1 MKKGVRN
8 LFWKTNR
15 ESVKMHDNNDKN
27 GLKKVPDTFFPL
39 VDLQVNGF
47 GGVDFSSPELTGDQV
62 IEVADRLAEAG
73 TTAFL
78 ATMITSPPEVYRRN
92 LPILAAAV
100 NHPRLKGR
108 LLGVHLEGPFLN
120 PAEGARGAHNPDWM
134 ISGNVNRLSEL
145 IELGG
150 GTIRLLTIAADIDGA
165 ETITR
170 VARENHIAVSLG
182 HHLANGEQITRLR
195 AAGAT
200 AVTHL
205 GNGLP
210 RMIDRHANPLWPALA
225 DDGLTAM
232 IITDGHHLPPDLIRI
247 IVRAKTAGRIIV
259 TSDSSPLAGMAPGR
273 YHSLG
278 NDCVL
283 DPSGRLY
290 NPTTGYLV
298 GSSATMK
305 QCIDH
310 LASLN
315 FLSEDD
321 LYAIGFV
328 NPLRLIGVTLKDKR

>member
-1 MKKGVRN
+1 M
-8 LFWKTNR
+8 TI
-15 ESVKMHDNNDKN
+15 
-27 GLKKVPDTFFPL
+27 PL

-47 GGVDFSSPELTGDQV
+47 RGIDFSSPEVTGDQI
-62 IEVADRLAEAG
+62 IEIAERLAEAG

-78 ATMITSPPEVYRRN
+78 ATMITSPQEVYRRN
-92 LPILAAAV
+92 LPILAAAA
-100 NHPRLKGR
+100 NDPRLKGR
-108 LLGVHLEGPFLN
+108 LLGIHLEGPFLN
-120 PAEGARGAHNPDWM
+120 PGEGARGAHNPDWM
-134 ISGNVNRLSEL
+134 ISGNVNRLREL

-150 GTIRLLTIAADIDGA
+150 GTVRLLTIAADIDGA
-165 ETITR
+165 ETIAR
-170 VARENHIAVSLG
+170 AAREHHIAVSLG
-182 HHLANGEQITRLR
+182 HHLANAEQIARCR

-210 RMIDRHANPLWPALA
+210 RMIDRHANPLWPAMA

-232 IITDGHHLPPDLIRI
+232 IITDGHHLPPDLIHV
-247 IVRAKTAGRIIV
+247 IVRAKTARRIVV

-298 GSSATMK
+298 GSSATMR
-305 QCIDH
+305 QCMEH
-310 LASLN
+310 LSSLN
-315 FLSEDD
+315 ILSNDE
-321 LYAIGFV
+321 LLAVGYA
-328 NPLRLIGVTLKDKR
+328 NPLKLIGMTLKGKR

>member
-1 MKKGVRN
+1 M
-8 LFWKTNR
+8 T
-15 ESVKMHDNNDKN
+15 
-27 GLKKVPDTFFPL
+27 FPL
-39 VDLQVNGF
+39 VDLQVNGYR
-47 GGVDFSSPELTGDQV
+47 GIDFSSLELTGDQV
-62 IEVADRLAEAG
+62 VEVAERLAEAG

-78 ATMITSPPEVYRRN
+78 ATMITSPQEVYRRN
-92 LPILAAAV
+92 LPILATAA
-100 NHPRLKGR
+100 NNPRLKDR

-120 PAEGARGAHNPDWM
+120 PGEGARGAHNPDWM
-134 ISGNVNRLSEL
+134 IAGNVNRLGEL
-145 IELGG
+145 IALGG

-170 VARENHIAVSLG
+170 FACENHIAVSLG
-182 HHLANGEQITRLR
+182 HHLANGEQIARLR

-210 RMIDRHANPLWPALA
+210 RMIDRHTNPIWPALA
-225 DDGLTAM
+225 DEGLSAM
-232 IITDGHHLPPDLIRI
+232 IITDGHHLPPDLIRV

-283 DPSGRLY
+283 GPSGRLY

-298 GSSATMK
+298 GSSATMR
-305 QCIDH
+305 QCMDH

-315 FLSEDD
+315 ILTKDELNSVGY
-321 LYAIGFV
+321 L
-328 NPLRLIGVTLKDKR
+328 NPLRLIGMNPTD

>member
-1 MKKGVRN
+1 M
-8 LFWKTNR
+8 TI
-15 ESVKMHDNNDKN
+15 
-27 GLKKVPDTFFPL
+27 PL
-39 VDLQVNGF
+39 VDLQVNGYR
-47 GGVDFSSPELTGDQV
+47 GIDFSSPELTGDQV
-62 IEVADRLAEAG
+62 IDVAERLAEAG

-78 ATMITSPPEVYRRN
+78 ATMITSPSEVYRRN
-92 LPILAAAV
+92 LPILAAAAT
-100 NHPRLKGR
+100 HPRLKGR
-108 LLGVHLEGPFLN
+108 LLGIHLEGPFLN

-134 ISGNVNRLSEL
+134 IAGNVNRLEEL

-150 GTIRLLTIAADIDGA
+150 GTVRLLTIAADIEGA
-165 ETITR
+165 EAITR

-182 HHLANGEQITRLR
+182 HHLANCEQIARCR

-225 DDGLTAM
+225 DDALTAM
-232 IITDGHHLPPDLIRI
+232 IITDGHHLPAELIRV
-247 IVRAKTAGRIIV
+247 IVRAKTAARIIV

-290 NPTTGYLV
+290 NPSTGYLV
-298 GSSATMK
+298 GSSATMR
-305 QCIDH
+305 QCMEH
-310 LASLN
+310 LASLDI
-315 FLSEDD
+315 LSNEE
-321 LYAIGFV
+321 LTMVGYT
-328 NPLRLIGVTLKDKR
+328 NPLRLIGMTLETLTE

>member
-1 MKKGVRN
+1 MT
-8 LFWKTNR
+8 KT
-15 ESVKMHDNNDKN
+15 H
-27 GLKKVPDTFFPL
+27 KKVPDTFFPL

-47 GGVDFSSPELTGDQV
+47 RGIDFSSPELTVDQV
-62 IEVADRLAEAG
+62 VKVTDQIAEAG

-78 ATMITSPPEVYRRN
+78 ATMITSPQEIYRRN
-92 LPILAAAV
+92 LPILAAAA
-100 NHPRLKGR
+100 NDPRLKDR

-120 PAEGARGAHNPDWM
+120 PGEGARGAHNPEWM
-134 ISGNVNRLSEL
+134 IVGNVNRLREL
-145 IELGG
+145 ITLGG

-165 ETITR
+165 ETIAR
-170 VARENHIAVSLG
+170 VACENHIAVSLG
-182 HHLANGEQITRLR
+182 HHLANGEQIARCR

-210 RMIDRHANPLWPALA
+210 RMIDRHANSLWPAMA
-225 DDGLTAM
+225 DNGLTAM
-232 IITDGHHLPPDLIRI
+232 IITDGHHLPPDLIRV
-247 IVRAKTAGRIIV
+247 IVRAKTAARIVV

-278 NDCVL
+278 NDCIL

-290 NPTTGYLV
+290 NPATGYLV

-305 QCIDH
+305 QCMDH

-315 FLSEDD
+315 ILTDD
-321 LYAIGFV
+321 ELRQVGYV
-328 NPLRLIGVTLKDKR
+328 NPLRLIGMNPTDIAIEN

>member
-1 MKKGVRN
+1 MTIR
-8 LFWKTNR
+8 
-15 ESVKMHDNNDKN
+15 
-27 GLKKVPDTFFPL
+27 L

-47 GGVDFSSPELTGDQV
+47 RGFDFSSPELTGDQV
-62 IEVADRLAEAG
+62 IEVAEKLAEAG

-78 ATMITSPPEVYRRN
+78 ATMITSPPEIYRRN
-92 LPILAAAV
+92 LPILAAAT
-100 NHPRLKGR
+100 NHRQLKGR

-134 ISGNVNRLSEL
+134 IAGNVNRLVEL

-165 ETITR
+165 ETLAR
-170 VARENHIAVSLG
+170 VACENHIAVSLG
-182 HHLANGEQITRLR
+182 HHLADAEQIARLR

-225 DDGLTAM
+225 DDALTAM
-232 IITDGHHLPPDLIRI
+232 IITDGHHLPLDLIRV
-247 IVRAKTAGRIIV
+247 IVRAKTARGIVV

-273 YHSLG
+273 YRSLG

-290 NPTTGYLV
+290 NPATGYLV
-298 GSSATMK
+298 GSSATMR
-305 QCIDH
+305 QCMEH
-310 LASLN
+310 LSSLN
-315 FLSEDD
+315 ILTKAE
-321 LYAIGFV
+321 LNTVGYL
-328 NPLRLIGVTLKDKR
+328 NPLSLIGIRPTEIEN

>member
-1 MKKGVRN
+1 M
-8 LFWKTNR
+8 TI
-15 ESVKMHDNNDKN
+15 
-27 GLKKVPDTFFPL
+27 PL

-47 GGVDFSSPELTGDQV
+47 RGVDFSSPQLTLEQV
-62 IEVADRLAEAG
+62 VEVAERLAEAG
-73 TTAFL
+73 TSAFL
-78 ATMITSPPEVYRRN
+78 ATMITSPQEVYRRN
-92 LPILAAAV
+92 LPILAAAA

-134 ISGNVNRLSEL
+134 ITGNVNRLREL

-165 ETITR
+165 EAITC
-170 VARENHIAVSLG
+170 VACENHIAVSLG
-182 HHLANGEQITRLR
+182 HHLANGEQIARLR

-210 RMIDRHANPLWPALA
+210 RMIDRHANSLWPSLA

-232 IITDGHHLPPDLIRI
+232 IITDGHHLPADLICV
-247 IVRAKTAGRIIV
+247 IVRAKTAGRIVV
-259 TSDSSPLAGMAPGR
+259 TSDCSPLAGMAPGR

-305 QCIDH
+305 QCMDH

-315 FLSEDD
+315 ILTDEE
-321 LYAIGFV
+321 LRFV
-328 NPLRLIGVTLKDKR
+328 GYLNPLRLIGMDPMY